1 MSTAQTEGLPLEF
14 SRFKNT
20 PWVYFVRECSFTFQ
34 FVALEQLK
42 ECLDWFEQKI
52 HPSSREYNNGLEHY
66 WQLWYERL
74 PKGLTRESKRI
85 KIVKALKKA
94 HEEFSKTE

>member
-1 MSTAQTEGLPLEF
+1 MSTSAVEGLPLE
-14 SRFKNT
+14 SSPYKAT

-34 FVALEQLK
+34 FVTLDQLK
-42 ECLDWFEQKI
+42 ECLEWFEKKI

-66 WQLWYERL
+66 WQRWYERL

-85 KIVKALKKA
+85 KIAKALKKA
-94 HEEFSKTE
+94 YEEFNNN